1 MHHDAQK
8 YPDPYSFRVSCWL
21 GIREIALTWYF
32 SPSDIVR
39 TMFLLRNLWTRKIQ
53 GNVIIGHSALGM
65 WMFITLR
72 FWLHKSHRR
81 RICPG
86 IHLAE
91 KEIFLA
97 VVQILWAFHV
107 EALYGEQNVQETRE
121 SDYSILRREIRIVP
135 RIENLGD
142 VLDIDTWLI
151 NIIPTFW
158 GARQEI

>member
-1 MHHDAQK
+1 M
-8 YPDPYSFRVSCWL
+8 
-21 GIREIALTWYF
+21 
-32 SPSDIVR
+32 
-39 TMFLLRNLWTRKIQ
+39 
-53 GNVIIGHSALGM
+53 
-65 WMFITLR
+65 
-72 FWLHKSHRR
+72 HKSHRR

-121 SDYSILRREIRIVP
+121 RALSDHSILRREIRMVP

-142 VLDIDTWLI
+142 VLDIDT
-151 NIIPTFW
+151 
-158 GARQEI
+158 